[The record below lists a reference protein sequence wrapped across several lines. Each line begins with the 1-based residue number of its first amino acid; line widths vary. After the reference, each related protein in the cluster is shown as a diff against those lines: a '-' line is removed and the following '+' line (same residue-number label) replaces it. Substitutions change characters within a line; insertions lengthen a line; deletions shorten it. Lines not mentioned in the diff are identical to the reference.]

1 MLNINPSKSS
11 LKSLL
16 FLITFGSLF
25 IFVVE
30 LSVCAEVRQAPMKK
44 KKYILC
50 SRHVE
55 HEKQKYGSRFWQG
68 TQGLYAAVLTFHFV
82 GVWHMC
88 DISVAACNLHIKEL
102 WLLTFHKQE
111 RALGQPQERKNKRS
125 RAFTYVSWMPGD
137 ELLTR
142 IININKILLSLLD
155 WLFRPEVRQG

>member
-1 MLNINPSKSS
+1 MLNINPSKGS

-25 IFVVE
+25 IFVVG
-30 LSVCAEVRQAPMKK
+30 LSVCAEVQQAPIKK
-44 KKYILC
+44 KKILC

-55 HEKQKYGSRFWQG
+55 HEKQKYGGRFWQG
-68 TQGLYAAVLTFHFV
+68 TQGLYTAVLTYHFV

-88 DISVAACNLHIKEL
+88 DISVAACNLHIKEP
-102 WLLTFHKQE
+102 WLLTPYKQK
-111 RALGQPQERKNKRS
+111 RVLGQLQERKNTGHGHS
-125 RAFTYVSWMPGD
+125 LVSWMPGD

-155 WLFRPEVRQG
+155 WLFRLEVRQG